1 VKLATSK
8 LDQKS
13 IENILV
19 KIYEKSQKSASLKAT
34 DVIQDIVQQLKLV
47 LEPSPSE
54 KELCYSTFAREKK
67 K

>member
-1 VKLATSK
+1 MKLATSK

-19 KIYEKSQKSASLKAT
+19 EIYEKSQKTASLKAT

-54 KELCYSTFAREKK
+54 KELIRQNKNSYF
-67 K
+67 